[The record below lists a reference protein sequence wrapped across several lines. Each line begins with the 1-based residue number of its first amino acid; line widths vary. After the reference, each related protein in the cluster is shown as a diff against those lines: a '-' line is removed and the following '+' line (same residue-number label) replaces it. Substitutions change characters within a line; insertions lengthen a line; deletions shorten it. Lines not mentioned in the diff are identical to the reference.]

1 MNKNHKRVM
10 SGVELCW
17 EAEDWALARSDILH
31 MRALIQS
38 RWSMRDAPPDYLKTI
53 STIEPLG
60 SHRLLFTI
68 QKKRTQIFDR

>member
-31 MRALIQS
+31 MRALIQL
-38 RWSMRDAPPDYLKTI
+38 R
-53 STIEPLG
+53 
-60 SHRLLFTI
+60 
-68 QKKRTQIFDR
+68 